1 MLSARPGENLLL
13 VVRYELVPVPV
24 HAWDIGTILV
34 PALLLPVVW
43 HYY

>member
-13 VVRYELVPVPV
+13 VVRYELVPV